1 MAAKAERTFSG
12 ILSQSVVV
20 CLLALFV
27 VVAIVAM
34 FATVEVSDEIVW
46 IGMTAKPL
54 DAETAAALG
63 IPDDM
68 GAVVVG
74 EVDGI
79 AHKAGI
85 RHGDVL
91 LGINGEP
98 VRGMADFSQLVKRA
112 DLPKRGAQLDII
124 RGGVRMPVFVLPGE
138 PVQLPGALPR
148 RILRAPV
155 VIDRRWLGLDAE
167 TFTAGEGR
175 ALGIPAGVGGVLI
188 DGVARGS
195 LAEQAGLAV
204 NDVIVS
210 LNGQRID
217 TAAELWS
224 VLAGLNGGDWVELGV
239 YRGGRLLSVALSA
252 TSGALVGGFRG
263 RMGGGGLGPGGFV
276 FCPNGSGAFVGGL
289 PAAGVAGQLAAPA
302 WGAGRGRMGGW
313 GLGPGGFLVCPGCG
327 TRVAHQRGVPG
338 YSVPC
343 PSCGTL
349 MMRAQ

>member
-1 MAAKAERTFSG
+1 MVAKAKGVFSG

-20 CLLALFV
+20 CLLAIFV

-34 FATVEVSDEIVW
+34 FATVGVGDEAVW
-46 IGMTAKPL
+46 IGMTASPM

-63 IPDDM
+63 IPRDM
-68 GAVVVG
+68 GGVVVR

-79 AHKAGI
+79 AKKAGI

-98 VRGMADFSQLVKRA
+98 VRGIADFTQLVRRA
-112 DLPKRGAQLDII
+112 DLPKQGAQLDII
-124 RGGVRMPVFVLPGE
+124 RGGVRMPVFVLPPGE
-138 PVQLPGALPR
+138 PVQLPPPAVPQGAA
-148 RILRAPV
+148 RAPAV
-155 VIDRRWLGLDAE
+155 MDRRWLGVDAE

-188 DGVARGS
+188 DGVAKGS
-195 LAEQAGLAV
+195 MAEQAGLAA

-217 TAAELWS
+217 TAADLWS
-224 VLAGLNGGDWVELGV
+224 VLAGLNGGDAVELGI

-252 TSGALVGGFRG
+252 ASGALVGGF
-263 RMGGGGLGPGGFV
+263 
-276 FCPNGSGAFVGGL
+276 
-289 PAAGVAGQLAAPA
+289 PAARAAGRSVAPA
-302 WGAGRGRMGGW
+302 WGGRGRMGGW

-327 TRVAHQRGVPG
+327 TRVARPRGVPG

-349 MMRAQ
+349 MVRAL